1 MIKQEEEKKEEE
13 TEIIKKVLQVPEKI
27 MVKDLAE
34 KMEIKVT
41 ELISELI
48 KNRIFANIN
57 EYLDFDTAEIVADHF
72 AFTLEKSESIAE
84 KRKLEMKKYTGPGA
98 KKRPPVVVIMGHV
111 DHGKTTLLDKIL
123 ETNVVSGE
131 SGGITQNFS
140 AYQVKKKG
148 EVITFIDTPGHEAFY
163 SMRERGAYITDL
175 AVIVIAAD
183 DGVKP
188 QTKEAIKFAKEA
200 GVPIIV
206 VISKVDKAD
215 KNIEKV
221 KKELAENDLAPE
233 EWGGKTICINV
244 SAKTGE
250 GITELLDMVIL
261 TADMEEIKA
270 NPSDIAEGFVI
281 ESHIDAQIG
290 PVAIVLIQN
299 GTLKEG
305 DYVSVG
311 SIWGRIKRIENFSGK
326 RINKAT
332 PSMPVTIMGLNDVPR
347 VGSFLL
353 EESGRLTAE
362 TRVKEFAKLQISDG
376 PIDKVISTAKIKE
389 LVKSNRVKKLN
400 IILKADTKGSLEAIV
415 QILETIESETVAV
428 QILKMGV
435 GNITETDIKMCHSSG
450 AEIIGFNVCVSP
462 VLEIFAE
469 KDKVEIKIYK
479 VIYELVDEIKEG
491 LTMILEPEEIR
502 TDLGI
507 GKVIAIFKSGK
518 KSAKK
523 VDMIVGTKVESGKIE
538 KGSQLEVLR
547 NKEIIGEGIVK
558 ELQANKKA
566 VKEVKKGNNAG
577 ITYEGNTIIEDGD
590 ILNCYKKEFV
600 KRKL

>member
-577 ITYEGNTIIEDGD
+577 ISYEGNTIIEDGD